1 MMPAR
6 RLFALLWL
14 WAAGGLGASV
24 DMAWLNL
31 WWLAGAALASVALVD
46 ALLAWRRTPLHLERR
61 VMGSLPLGVWSGV
74 ELELHN
80 PGPKAIRLEVYDHL
94 PRHMDHEDLPAAL
107 TVPAGGWVR
116 LRYRLRPRERGTVHF
131 APAQA
136 RLYSPFRLWRAM
148 RRLGSSD
155 TVHVYPNFAAVS
167 KYALLAHDQRQNEMG
182 IRKRRRR
189 GEGLE
194 FHQLR
199 EYREGDSL
207 RQIDWKATSRL
218 HKLISRDYQDERDQ
232 LVVFLVD
239 CGRRMRAADG
249 DLSHFDHTLNALLLL
264 SYVALRQGDAV
275 GLMTFS
281 GDGRWLAPRKGAAAV
296 NLVLNTVYDLQPG
309 LRAPDYSNAATQF
322 MVRQRKRA
330 LVVLVTNVRD
340 EDTEDLLP
348 ALQLLRRRHLVLLAS
363 LKEGVIDEALDAS
376 VDGFDSALEHAAARE
391 YLDYRRETH
400 KALEHQGVLTLDV
413 RPDQLPVGL
422 VNRYLQIKASGQL

>member
-1 MMPAR
+1 MMPGR
-6 RLFALLWL
+6 RLFVLLWL
-14 WAAGGLGASV
+14 WAAAGVAVSLHMQWV
-24 DMAWLNL
+24 DL
-31 WWLAGAALASVALVD
+31 WWLAGGAIALAGALD
-46 ALLAWRRTPLHLERR
+46 ALLAWQRAPLRIERR
-61 VMGSLPLGVWSGV
+61 VMGSLPLGVWSTVELKVHNPNRAAVGV
-74 ELELHN
+74 E
-80 PGPKAIRLEVYDHL
+80 IFDHV
-94 PRHMDHEDLPAAL
+94 PQSMDHEGLPAAV
-107 TVPAGGWVR
+107 TVPGGGWARV
-116 LRYRLRPRERGTVHF
+116 RYRLRPTARGILHF
-131 APAQA
+131 APAQV
-136 RLYSPFRLWRAM
+136 RQGSPLALWRPT
-148 RRLGSSD
+148 RRIGAAS

-199 EYREGDSL
+199 EYRDGDSM

-232 LVVFLVD
+232 RVVFLVD

-309 LRAPDYSNAATQF
+309 LQAPDYSNAATEF

-340 EDTEDLLP
+340 EDTDDLLP
-348 ALQLLRRRHLVLLAS
+348 ALHLLRRRHLVLLAS
-363 LKEGVIDEALDAS
+363 LKEGVIDEALDAP
-376 VDGFDSALEHAAARE
+376 VDGFDSALEHAAAQE
-391 YLDYRRETH
+391 YLVYRREAH
-400 KALEHQGVLTLDV
+400 NALEHQGVLTLDV

-422 VNRYLQIKASGQL
+422 VNRYLQIKSSGML